1 MKASVHFSLST
12 LLAAMLAGC
21 GAGGTEEAV
30 DASTTGVFRDSPVAG
45 LWYQS
50 TTGNNYTDS
59 KGRFDYKPG
68 ETYTFFVGSV
78 KLGSFTPTSD
88 NATVTPANLAA
99 SADAGDRERVI
110 LNLVRFLMTVDQ
122 NRDPSD
128 GITISAD
135 MDEDALKW
143 PQLTFSDT
151 DALTSTK
158 AQTIMLGFTGP
169 TATVSFDGITEING
183 ATAYRSATDAR
194 DHLSDS
200 MSCAYSGAFVGA
212 RSSGG
217 SVVSRVAIIVNGDSE
232 VSALQYFPLGGEL
245 YEYIAPSLFDY
256 AGLLSTGS
264 LKREVPS
271 ESNSQFILRYVH
283 SATDVDK
290 ISINTTESG
299 VFSGSNQSIS
309 RLAGKPTAIYRFAGT
324 VAVANTPA
332 NDYVYALEIGSDAVS
347 AGSSNKVVSGK
358 VLDLHTGASATFSG
372 SYNPGT
378 DAVLAKATVGD
389 RELELTGTLA
399 TASKV
404 LTASIKE
411 TQNSVPIT
419 QGFTTSGCRLDEY

>member
-1 MKASVHFSLST
+1 MKTSVHFSLST
-12 LLAAMLAGC
+12 LLVAMLAGC

-30 DASTTGVFRDSPVAG
+30 EVSTTGVFRDSPVAG

-50 TTGNNYTDS
+50 TTGNHYTDS

-78 KLGSFTPTSD
+78 KLGSFTPTRD

-99 SADAGDRERVI
+99 TEAADDRERVI
-110 LNLVRFLMTVDQ
+110 LNLTRFLMTVDQ

-128 GITISAD
+128 GITVSPE

-169 TATVSFDGITEING
+169 TPATSFEGISGLNG
-183 ATAYRSATDAR
+183 ATAYPSTDDAR

-200 MSCAYSGAFVGA
+200 MSCAYSGAFVGD

-232 VSALQYFPLGGEL
+232 VSALQYFPLGAER

-290 ISINTTESG
+290 VSINTTESG

-347 AGSSNKVVSGK
+347 VGSSNKVVSGK

-372 SYNPGT
+372 SYSPGT
-378 DAVLAKATVGD
+378 DAVVAKATVGD
-389 RELELTGTLA
+389 RKLELTGTLA
-399 TASKV
+399 TASKI

-411 TQNSVPIT
+411 TQNNVDISQSVT
-419 QGFTTSGCRLDEY
+419 AAGCRLDEY